1 MLSDW
6 WWLCTDVEMCTATLT
21 SEPVVLEQLEV
32 IEALPQPTV
41 MNASD
46 IIVVTDEPMTAES

>member
-1 MLSDW
+1 
-6 WWLCTDVEMCTATLT
+6 VEMCTATLT